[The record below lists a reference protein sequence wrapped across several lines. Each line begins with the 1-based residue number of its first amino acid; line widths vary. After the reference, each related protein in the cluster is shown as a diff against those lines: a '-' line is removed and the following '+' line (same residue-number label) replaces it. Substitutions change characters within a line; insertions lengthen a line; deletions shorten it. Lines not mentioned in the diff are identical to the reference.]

1 MKQVSILIPCYNA
14 EQYVGEAIESA
25 LCQKAESI
33 EVIVVDDGSTDN
45 SVNVLKSF
53 GNRIRWETGP
63 NKGACAARNRAF
75 ELSTGEFIQF
85 LDADDKLAPN
95 KVERQLPLLLSDRA
109 DVVLC
114 KLGLF
119 GDERGERPEKRPHP
133 HPEGDPFLY
142 FSSYG
147 IGTPAPLHRRSLVQ
161 KAGGFLIGL
170 RRGQEADFH
179 LRLAALNPRIAM
191 VDDILVWVR
200 MHQGERVSSRSL
212 DINQVVSTQCRMADF
227 LDFHGLWTPA
237 RRSLVSQNLLNASRK
252 CFVEGQSEVAIKGIR
267 KAIAIDSAVTSRDRT
282 SRKLL
287 YRILGPALAE
297 HLICQKHFLVNY
309 SKRPFQKGQHNGPR

>member
-14 EQYVGEAIESA
+14 ERYVGEAIESA
-25 LCQKAESI
+25 LSQKGESI

-45 SVNVLKSF
+45 SVNVLRSF
-53 GNRIRWETGP
+53 GDRIRWETGP

-95 KVERQLPLLLSDRA
+95 KIERQLPLLLGDVA

-142 FSSYG
+142 FAEFG
-147 IGTPAPLHRRSLVQ
+147 IQTAAPLHRRIFVERSE
-161 KAGGFLIGL
+161 GFLNGL
-170 RRGQEADFH
+170 KRGQEADFH
-179 LRLAALNPRIAM
+179 LRLAALKPRIAM
-191 VDDILVWVR
+191 IDDILVWVR
-200 MHQGERVSSRSL
+200 MHQGERISSRPL
-212 DINQVVSTQCRMADF
+212 EINQVVSSQCRMADF
-227 LDFHGLWTPA
+227 LDSHGLWTPA
-237 RRSLVSQNLLNASRK
+237 RRSLVSQRLLNASRK
-252 CFVEGQSEVAIKGIR
+252 CFVEGQSDVAVEGIR
-267 KAIAIDSAVTSRDRT
+267 KAIDIDSEVTSRDRT

-287 YRILGPALAE
+287 YHALGPALAE
-297 HLICQKHFLVNY
+297 HLICQKHFLMNL
-309 SKRPFQKGQHNGPR
+309 SKRPFQMGQHNGPR